1 MKKRL
6 LSLLLVSALVITTMA
21 GCGSKGKDTSTG
33 ANAGGDSSGPAKVE
47 APITINFWHT
57 FGSGET
63 AEYMEDAVKRFNE
76 TNEYGITVNA
86 TYIGSYATLRSQLT
100 TSIGAGDNPQVA
112 VLGMQDILSSAGV
125 LADMQPY
132 VDRDGINLDS
142 YDEGAKESMY
152 YEDKLTAMPFLR
164 SITTMY
170 YNVDHF
176 KAAGYDSAP
185 TTVAE
190 MEEMCKKV
198 AQVNNSY
205 GLEMLL
211 DMNFYQTALLRSLG
225 AEGLFDKN
233 QEGASCLED
242 GTLLQVF
249 TDWNRWIE
257 EGWCYAPDVSDSTN
271 KMYQMLYNGE
281 ISACFASSAVKTT
294 LQKYGAEAGANIAC
308 APMPTYAGPGGSGGG
323 GDVSIVAANNDEQQQ
338 AASWEFVKFLMSDEE
353 VANRSRA
360 TGYLPTSTGSAEL
373 MKDDFAADADLKALY
388 EARATIKDV
397 ISSTVGTEWTT
408 QVHTAASY
416 MIQDKSMTP
425 QEAIDY
431 LKSMVDSVFY

>member
-6 LSLLLVSALVITTMA
+6 FSLLLVAALVLTVA
-21 GCGSKGKDTSTG
+21 GCGSKGKTTTG
-33 ANAGGDSSGPAKVE
+33 SSSNEGGSGSGPAYVE
-47 APITINFWHT
+47 KPITINFWHT

-112 VLGMQDILSSAGV
+112 VLGMTDILASAGV
-125 LADMQPY
+125 LTDMTPY
-132 VDRDGINLDS
+132 VERDGVDIDT
-142 YDEGAKESMY
+142 YDEGSIESMY
-152 YEDKLTAMPFLR
+152 YEGQLTAMPFLR

-176 KAAGYDSAP
+176 KAAGYDAAP

-190 MEEMCKKV
+190 LEEMCKKV
-198 AQVNNSY
+198 AQTNGSY

-211 DMNFYQTALLRSLG
+211 DMNFYQTALIRSLG
-225 AEGLFDKN
+225 ADGLVDKD
-233 QEGASCLED
+233 QSDASCLED
-242 GTLLQVF
+242 GTLLQLF
-249 TDWNRWIE
+249 EDWNRWCE

-271 KMYQMLYNGE
+271 KMYQMLYSGE

-294 LQKYGAEAGANIAC
+294 LEKYAAEAGTTIAC
-308 APMPTYAGPGGSGGG
+308 APMPTYTGAGGCGGG
-323 GDVSIVAANNDEQQQ
+323 GDVSIVKANNDEQQQ

-388 EARATIKDV
+388 EARKEISDV
-397 ISSTVGTEWTT
+397 ISSTVGSEWTT
-408 QVHTAASY
+408 QVGTAFSY
-416 MIQDKSMTP
+416 VLQDKSMTP

-431 LKSMVDSVFY
+431 LKDMKPTVFY